1 MRRKTFSF
9 YRWTLPLAL
18 LLTLMLS
25 ACNLSSSGESQQAEL
40 TLEATITPL
49 PSRTPPSTSGAPTPL
64 PLGTFSATQLTLVR
78 PTNFAPTSVVILP
91 PTSFQPAVPTNTSL
105 PVSIVIISPVPG
117 NVIAGNVQVLGA
129 AVHPQFLQY
138 QLEYAEDNGSNIWF
152 PATGAVQTPVVN
164 GVLGIWSTG
173 GLRDGAYALRLR
185 VYLRDGTTLATVV
198 NNIRVQNQ
206 APTPIPSPT
215 PNIPRPVAAFT
226 QDVTSGLVPLTVRFT
241 NQSSGEITSYS
252 WNFGDGSSSSQR
264 DPAKTF
270 NAPGLFNVTLTVA
283 GPGGTANVTRQINV
297 QSPTAPVAAF
307 SLNPMRGTAPLTV
320 QFIDQSTGTI
330 TSRLWNFSDGGA
342 SSERNPVHTFVS
354 PGLYNVFLT
363 VTGPGG
369 SSTITR
375 QIPVDSSVPATLQ
388 PTATQTPSETPSA
401 TALPILPSATFTAT
415 FLPTQ
420 TSSLIPTETASFT
433 PFPTETATLAPTLT
447 ETPTFTPPPTNTAVP
462 QPTALFDIQR
472 FEADSFTVQFLNRSS
487 GLIDT
492 TFWDFGDGQT
502 SFEPNPLHTY
512 ANPGAFTVTLTVT
525 GPGGSNFV
533 QAFVVIEAPMRAS
546 FTSAVQPN
554 NPLAVQFTNTSI
566 GNPVG
571 FAWDFGDGQTS
582 TEVNPMH
589 VYGASGTYTVGLTAI
604 NASGGTNY
612 FSQQVT
618 VQAPVIAAFMTQVTG
633 AQTIQ
638 FNNQSSGAVSY
649 VWDFGDGTNSSEV
662 SPSHTYSAPGTYTVT
677 LFASAANGAQNTAQ
691 QQVTITQPLSV
702 SFISSII
709 EGNPLA
715 RLFTPTVT
723 GSVSAYNWDF
733 GDGTTSS
740 ESNPQHTYPSSG
752 MFTVTLTVIG
762 ADGSSANTTGSV
774 FIEPVVV
781 VEPTVE
787 PTQEFTVN
795 PGMAGSAPIIPDIRS
810 LQDGLQQRFRDGI
823 GLGAQASAF
832 ARLGDEIML
841 NDGYLEPFGNGA
853 YQLGENGDL
862 QSIID
867 WFNAAGS
874 DGFNSFNRQVAG
886 AGQGWRPVDLLDP
899 GRADGALCDTGSG
912 ETPLGCEL
920 RRTQA
925 GVALIQIGY
934 HSVGTAD
941 PDTFR
946 TNMRAIIDSVTN
958 YGAIP
963 VLFTIRPG
971 QDAAQTAALNDVIV
985 QLGADYRIPVING
998 WRALNELPNPALNAA
1013 PSGAGDLSVGATG
1026 SAGLNALNLVTLRTL
1041 DLLRALVFNG

>member
-1 MRRKTFSF
+1 MSRKKGTFN
-9 YRWTLPLAL
+9 RWLLPLAL
-18 LLTLMLS
+18 AILLLS
-25 ACNLSSSGESQQAEL
+25 ACNLTTSGDAGQSAL

-49 PSRTPPSTSGAPTPL
+49 PSRTPASTSGAPTPL
-64 PLGTFSATQLTLVR
+64 PLGTISATQLTLVR
-78 PTNFAPTSVVILP
+78 PTNIPPTAVVILP
-91 PTSFQPAVPTNTSL
+91 PTGFQPAVPTNTSL

-164 GVLGIWSTG
+164 GVLGVWSTG

-206 APTPIPSPT
+206 APTPVPSPT

-264 DPAKTF
+264 DPVKTF
-270 NAPGLFNVTLTVA
+270 NAPGLFNVTLTVT

-307 SLNPMRGTAPLTV
+307 RLSPMRGTAPLTV
-320 QFIDQSTGTI
+320 QFIDESTGTI

-342 SSERNPVHTFVS
+342 SSERNPVHTFVN

-375 QIPVDSSVPATLQ
+375 QIPVDNLAPATLQ

-401 TALPILPSATFTAT
+401 TALPILPSATLPPTQTAT
-415 FLPTQ
+415 FVPTQ
-420 TSSLIPTETASFT
+420 TASFT
-433 PFPTETATLAPTLT
+433 PIPTNTATLAPTLT
-447 ETPTFTPPPTNTAVP
+447 LTPTNTTVP

-472 FEADSFTVQFLNRSS
+472 LEADPFTVQFLNRSS
-487 GLIDT
+487 GVIDT

-502 SFEPNPLHTY
+502 SFDPNPLHTY
-512 ANPGAFTVTLTVT
+512 ANPGAFTVTLTVN

-546 FTSAVQPN
+546 FTSAVMPT
-554 NPLAVQFTNTSI
+554 NPLAVQFTNTSA

-582 TEVNPMH
+582 TEVNPVH

-618 VQAPVIAAFMTQVTG
+618 VQAPVIAAFTTQVIG

-638 FNNQSSGAVSY
+638 FINQSSGAVSY
-649 VWDFGDGTNSSEV
+649 VWDFGDGTNSSEF

-677 LFASAANGAQNTAQ
+677 LFASAADGAQNTTQ
-691 QQVTITQPLSV
+691 QQVTVTQPISASFVSSV
-702 SFISSII
+702 V

-723 GSVSAYNWDF
+723 GSVSAYIWDF
-733 GDGTTSS
+733 GDGTNSS
-740 ESNPQHTYPSSG
+740 ESNPLHIYPSAG
-752 MFTVTLTVIG
+752 MFNVTLTVIG
-762 ADGSSANTTGSV
+762 TDGSSANATGSV
-774 FIEPVVV
+774 LIEPIVVI
-781 VEPTVE
+781 EPTVE
-787 PTQEFTVN
+787 PTQDVSFD

-810 LQDGLQQRFRDGI
+810 IADSLQERFRNGVNQ
-823 GLGAQASAF
+823 GAQASAF
-832 ARLGDEIML
+832 ARLGDEVML
-841 NDGYLEPFGNGA
+841 NDGYLEPFGSGA
-853 YQLGENGDL
+853 YQLGENNDL

-867 WFNAAGS
+867 WYSATGS
-874 DGFNSFNRQVAG
+874 DGFNSFNRPVVG

-899 GRADGALCDTGSG
+899 SRADSALCDTGSG

-925 GVALIQIGY
+925 AVALIQVGY
-934 HSVGTAD
+934 HSAGVVD

-971 QDAAQTAALNDVIV
+971 QDAAGTAALNDVII
-985 QLGADYRIPVING
+985 QLGAEYRIPVINA
-998 WRALNELPNPALNAA
+998 WRALNDLPNPGLNPA
-1013 PSGAGDLSVGATG
+1013 PSGAGNLSIGATN

-1041 DLLRALVFNG
+1041 ELLRALVFNG

>member
-1 MRRKTFSF
+1 MV
-9 YRWTLPLAL
+9 LPLTL
-18 LLTLMLS
+18 LAILLLS
-25 ACNLSSSGESQQAEL
+25 ACNLTTSGDAGQSAL

-64 PLGTFSATQLTLVR
+64 PLGTISATQLTLVR
-78 PTNFAPTSVVILP
+78 PPNIPPTAVVILP
-91 PTSFQPAVPTNTSL
+91 PTGFQPAVPTSTIL

-164 GVLGIWSTG
+164 GVLGVWSTG

-206 APTPIPSPT
+206 APTPVPSPT
-215 PNIPRPVAAFT
+215 PNTPRPVAAFT

-241 NQSSGEITSYS
+241 NQSSGEITNYS

-264 DPAKTF
+264 DPVKTF
-270 NAPGLFNVTLTVA
+270 NAPGLFNVTLTVT

-307 SLNPMRGTAPLTV
+307 SLNPMRGVAPLTV
-320 QFIDQSTGTI
+320 QFIDESTGTI

-342 SSERNPVHTFVS
+342 SSERNPVHTFVN
-354 PGLYNVFLT
+354 PGIYNVFLT

-375 QIPVDSSVPATLQ
+375 QIPVDSPVPVTLQ
-388 PTATQTPSETPSA
+388 PTATQPPTETPSV
-401 TALPILPSATFTAT
+401 TALPTLPSATL
-415 FLPTQ
+415 LPTQ
-420 TSSLIPTETASFT
+420 TATVIPTQTASFT
-433 PFPTETATLAPTLT
+433 PIPTNTATLAPTLT
-447 ETPTFTPPPTNTAVP
+447 ETPTLTPTPTNTTVP

-472 FEADSFTVQFLNRSS
+472 LEADPFTVQFLNRSS
-487 GLIDT
+487 GMIDT

-502 SFEPNPLHTY
+502 SFEANPLHTY
-512 ANPGAFTVTLTVT
+512 ANPGAFTVTLTVN

-533 QAFVVIEAPMRAS
+533 QAFVVIEAPMRAG
-546 FTSAVQPN
+546 FTSAVLPN
-554 NPLAVQFTNTSI
+554 NPLGVQFTNTST

-582 TEVNPMH
+582 IEVNPVH
-589 VYGASGTYTVGLTAI
+589 IYSASGTYTVGLTAI
-604 NASGGTNY
+604 NANGGTNY

-618 VQAPVIAAFMTQVTG
+618 VQAPVIAAFTTQVIG

-638 FNNQSSGAVSY
+638 FINQSSGAVSY

-662 SPSHTYSAPGTYTVT
+662 SPSHTYSAPGVYIVT
-677 LFASAANGAQNTAQ
+677 LFASAVDGAQNTAQ
-691 QQVTITQPLSV
+691 QQVTITQPLSA
-702 SFISSII
+702 SFISSIV

-723 GSVSAYNWDF
+723 GSVSTYNWDF

-740 ESNPQHTYPSSG
+740 ESNPQHIYPSSG

-762 ADGSSANTTGSV
+762 TDGSSANATGSV
-774 FIEPVVV
+774 FIEPIVV

-787 PTQEFTVN
+787 PTQEFMV
-795 PGMAGSAPIIPDIRS
+795 
-810 LQDGLQQRFRDGI
+810 
-823 GLGAQASAF
+823 
-832 ARLGDEIML
+832 
-841 NDGYLEPFGNGA
+841 
-853 YQLGENGDL
+853 
-862 QSIID
+862 
-867 WFNAAGS
+867 
-874 DGFNSFNRQVAG
+874 
-886 AGQGWRPVDLLDP
+886 DP
-899 GRADGALCDTGSG
+899 G
-912 ETPLGCEL
+912 
-920 RRTQA
+920 
-925 GVALIQIGY
+925 
-934 HSVGTAD
+934 
-941 PDTFR
+941 
-946 TNMRAIIDSVTN
+946 
-958 YGAIP
+958 
-963 VLFTIRPG
+963 
-971 QDAAQTAALNDVIV
+971 
-985 QLGADYRIPVING
+985 
-998 WRALNELPNPALNAA
+998 
-1013 PSGAGDLSVGATG
+1013 
-1026 SAGLNALNLVTLRTL
+1026 
-1041 DLLRALVFNG
+1041 

>member
-1 MRRKTFSF
+1 MSRKKVSLNH
-9 YRWTLPLAL
+9 WSLPLAL
-18 LLTLMLS
+18 ALLLVLS
-25 ACNLSSSGESQQAEL
+25 ACNLSTSSDAGQSAL
-40 TLEATITPL
+40 TLDTTITPL
-49 PSRTPPSTSGAPTPL
+49 PSRTPASTSGAPTPL
-64 PLGTFSATQLTLVR
+64 PLGTISTPQLTLVR
-78 PTNFAPTSVVILP
+78 PTNIPPTAVVILP
-91 PTSFQPAVPTNTSL
+91 PTGFQPVIPTNTSP

-152 PATGAVQTPVVN
+152 PATGAVQTPVIN
-164 GVLGIWSTG
+164 GVLGVWSTG

-206 APTPIPSPT
+206 APTPVPSPT
-215 PNIPRPVAAFT
+215 PNAPRPVAAFT

-264 DPAKTF
+264 DPVKTF
-270 NAPGLFNVTLTVA
+270 NAPGLFNVTLTVT

-297 QSPTAPVAAF
+297 QSPTAPIAAF
-307 SLNPMRGTAPLTV
+307 SLNPGRGTAPLTV
-320 QFIDQSTGTI
+320 QFIDESTGTI
-330 TSRLWNFSDGGA
+330 TSRLWNFSDGSA
-342 SSERNPVHTFVS
+342 SSERNPVHTFVN

-375 QIPVDSSVPATLQ
+375 QIPVDNPVPATLQ
-388 PTATQTPSETPSA
+388 PTTTQTPSETPSA
-401 TALPILPSATFTAT
+401 TALPILPSAT
-415 FLPTQ
+415 LPPTQ
-420 TSSLIPTETASFT
+420 TATSIPTETASFT
-433 PFPTETATLAPTLT
+433 PIPTHTATLAPTLT
-447 ETPTFTPPPTNTAVP
+447 ETPTLTPTLTNTPVP

-472 FEADSFTVQFLNRSS
+472 LEADPFTVQFLNRSS
-487 GLIDT
+487 GVIDT

-502 SFEPNPLHTY
+502 SFEANPLHTY
-512 ANPGAFTVTLTVT
+512 ASPGAFTVTLTVN
-525 GPGGSNFV
+525 GPGGSNSI

-546 FTSAVQPN
+546 FTSAALPN
-554 NPLAVQFTNTSI
+554 NPLAVQFTNTST
-566 GNPVG
+566 GNPIG

-589 VYGASGTYTVGLTAI
+589 VYSASGTYTVGLTAI

-618 VQAPVIAAFMTQVTG
+618 VQAPVIAAFTTQVMG

-638 FNNQSSGAVSY
+638 FINQSSGAVSY
-649 VWDFGDGTNSSEV
+649 IWDFGDGTNSSEI
-662 SPSHTYSAPGTYTVT
+662 SPSHTYSAPGVYTVT
-677 LFASAANGAQNTAQ
+677 LLASAANGVQNTAQ
-691 QQVTITQPLSV
+691 QQVTITQPLSA
-702 SFISSII
+702 SFVSSIV
-709 EGNPLA
+709 EGSPLA

-723 GSVSAYNWDF
+723 GSVSAYIWDF
-733 GDGTTSS
+733 GDGTNSS
-740 ESNPQHTYPSSG
+740 ESNPLHIYPSAG
-752 MFTVTLTVIG
+752 MYNVTLTVIG
-762 ADGSSANTTGSV
+762 TDGSSANATGSV
-774 FIEPVVV
+774 LIEPIVV

-787 PTQEFTVN
+787 PTQDVSFT
-795 PGMAGSAPIIPDIRS
+795 PGMAGSAPVIPDIRS
-810 LQDGLQQRFRDGI
+810 LLDSLQGRFRNGVNQ
-823 GLGAQASAF
+823 GAQAAVF
-832 ARLGDEIML
+832 ARLGDEVML
-841 NDGYLEPFGNGA
+841 NDGYLEPFGSSA

-867 WFNAAGS
+867 WYSAVGS
-874 DGFNSFNRQVAG
+874 DGFNSFNRQTAG

-899 GRADGALCDTGSG
+899 SRADSALCDTGSG

-920 RRTQA
+920 RRTRA
-925 GVALIQIGY
+925 AVALIQVGY
-934 HSVGTAD
+934 HSARAVD
-941 PDTFR
+941 PETFR

-971 QDAAQTAALNDVIV
+971 QDAAGTAALNDVII
-985 QLGADYRIPVING
+985 QLGAEYQIPVINA
-998 WRALNELPNPALNAA
+998 WRALNDLPNPGLSAA
-1013 PSGAGDLSVGATG
+1013 PSGAGDLSVSATN
-1026 SAGLNALNLVTLRTL
+1026 SAGLNALNLITLRTL
-1041 DLLRALVFNG
+1041 ELLRALVFDA